1 MTSDVQGNRPLSEDE
16 LQELVA
22 SSDAGA
28 RNPVG
33 AVGLSLAVIAV
44 SWSVFQ
50 VILASPL
57 ANYLLPGAVNNNSR
71 LIHLAFA
78 LMLGFMAYPAMGRE
92 SRNLISFALGH
103 LGTVLGLGA
112 FTVAL
117 LVTLSPEISMNVAV
131 LIGALVALA
140 LVTPTFLNGSGIATG
155 VERIAGA
162 LGMFA
167 AMLVLFYSAFAI
179 LGQYLLGGWSGTL
192 QIVALLLGL
201 GMSAWFVLSY
211 VRQWDTPESDFVPLQ
226 DWALAGAG
234 VFVSIYGFLNY
245 QKIVDSGGLADD
257 IDKYYALAG
266 LLILFEAARR
276 ALGPAMAIIATIF
289 LAYVFFGSSDW
300 VPEVI
305 RWKGAS
311 LKKAM
316 SHMWITSEGVF
327 GIALGV
333 STKFVFLFV
342 LFGALLDKAG
352 AGNYF
357 IKMAFGALGH
367 LRGGPAKA
375 AVVGSAATGLIS
387 GSSIANVVT
396 TGTFTIPLMKR
407 VGFSSE
413 QAGSVEVASSV
424 NGQIMP
430 PVMGAAAFLMVEYV
444 GISYVEVI
452 THAFLPAAIS
462 YIALVYIVHLE
473 AVKRNMP
480 TLGNREVHMVRTILG
495 MASFFIVFAGL
506 CYGSQFPVNAA
517 YKWVPSIAGLLMF
530 GTVFAIYVALVALAA
545 GIDDLE
551 PDDPNAK
558 EVELPDISKIYK
570 AGLHY
575 LLPIIVLVYF
585 LMIEQKSPG
594 LSAFWAT
601 ALLFVIL
608 LTQKPIKAF
617 FRNQSNMMTTF
628 LEGCHDLWSGLI
640 DGSRN
645 MIGIALATAT
655 AGVIVGTVT
664 LTGVGQVMADL
675 VETMAYGLTYLSAV
689 VVHAISP
696 LTDLVGIT
704 SFQGTVAERAADMTG
719 TILVFVLLCVG
730 LLSLVLGMGLPTT
743 ANYIVVSSL
752 MAGVVVELGAQSG
765 LIVPL
770 IAVHLFVFYFGIMA
784 DVTPPVGLASFAA
797 AAVSGGDAIRTGF
810 VAFFYSLRTVAL
822 PFVFIFN
829 TDLLLIDV
837 TWTQG
842 ILVAISATIA
852 ILVFTAGT
860 MGYFVT
866 RSRLYESFLLVFVAF
881 ALFRPDFFMNRIMPP
896 HTEVAPTELVQ
907 ALGAAEAGQQLRLTI
922 EGPDFDT
929 GEIASTTLVVEVLEG
944 LDGAAMAEKAG
955 LILLPEADQMNLDAP
970 GFGTPTEQD
979 LGSFDFYGDSPVF
992 VKEIL
997 APADQMPK
1005 ELVFIPAL
1013 LLLSLIAL
1021 MQRGR
1026 ARREGVPA

>member
-1 MTSDVQGNRPLSEDE
+1 MTSDVQGNRPLTEEE
-16 LQELVA
+16 LQDLVA

-33 AVGLSLAVIAV
+33 SVGLFLAIVAVI
-44 SWSVFQ
+44 WSVFQ
-50 VILASPL
+50 VVLASPVSNL
-57 ANYLLPGAVNNNSR
+57 LLPGSVVNNSR
-71 LIHLAFA
+71 QIHLAFA
-78 LMLGFMAYPAMGRE
+78 IFLAFAAYPALK
-92 SRNLISFALGH
+92 SSPRNYI
-103 LGTVLGLGA
+103 
-112 FTVAL
+112 
-117 LVTLSPEISMNVAV
+117 PI
-131 LIGALVALA
+131 
-140 LVTPTFLNGSGIATG
+140 
-155 VERIAGA
+155 
-162 LGMFA
+162 
-167 AMLVLFYSAFAI
+167 
-179 LGQYLLGGWSGTL
+179 
-192 QIVALLLGL
+192 
-201 GMSAWFVLSY
+201 
-211 VRQWDTPESDFVPLQ
+211 Q
-226 DWALAGAG
+226 DWIMSIVGAAIAL
-234 VFVSIYGFLNY
+234 YGYIFY
-245 QKIVDSGGLADD
+245 QKIVNSGGLADD
-257 IDKYYALAG
+257 TDKWVALIG
-266 LLILFEAARR
+266 LLLLFEAARR
-276 ALGPAMAIIATIF
+276 ALGPAMAIIACVF

-480 TLGNREVHMVRTILG
+480 TLGNRVVSMGRTIGG
-495 MASFFIVFAGL
+495 MAAFFVGFAAL
-506 CYGSQFPVNAA
+506 CYGIQYPIKAITAAIPGASGLVLSLSVVAA
-517 YKWVPSIAGLLMF
+517 YLGLLW
-530 GTVFAIYVALVALAA
+530 LAA
-545 GIDDLE
+545 GTDDLV
-551 PDDPNAK
+551 PDDPNAA
-558 EVELPDISKIYK
+558 EVELPVVGEIYK

-608 LTQKPIKAF
+608 LTQKPLKAL
-617 FRNQSNMMTTF
+617 FRGQSTLAHSF
-628 LEGCHDLWSGLI
+628 LDGVHDLWNGLI
-640 DGSRN
+640 DGARN

-664 LTGVGQVMADL
+664 LTGVGQVMSEL
-675 VETMAYGLTYLSAV
+675 VELMSGGNL
-689 VVHAISP
+689 
-696 LTDLVGIT
+696 
-704 SFQGTVAERAADMTG
+704 
-719 TILVFVLLCVG
+719 ILMLIMVG

-765 LIVPL
+765 LVVPL

-837 TWTQG
+837 TWVQG

-852 ILVFTAGT
+852 ILAFTAGT
-860 MGYFVT
+860 MNYFLT
-866 RSRLYESFLLVFVAF
+866 RNRIYESVLLVLVAF
-881 ALFRPDFFMNRIMPP
+881 ALFRPDFFMNRLMPP
-896 HTEVAPTELVQ
+896 FASTDPAALVETVATAPAGSELRITV
-907 ALGAAEAGQQLRLTI
+907 

-929 GEIASTTLVVEVLEG
+929 GEQKTTTLILPVADGGDGQAQVDAFG
-944 LDGAAMAEKAG
+944 LM
-955 LILLPEADQMNLDAP
+955 LLPEDGVVKLDEP
-970 GFGTPTEQD
+970 MFGTPAQSGMD
-979 LGSFDFYGDSPVF
+979 SFDFYGDEPVRLLS
-992 VKEIL
+992 VQ
-997 APADQMPK
+997 APANQLPK
-1005 ELVFIPAL
+1005 ELIFIPAL
-1013 LLLSLIAL
+1013 LLLAMIAFL
-1021 MQRGR
+1021 QR
-1026 ARREGVPA
+1026 ARASKEGVPA

>member
-1 MTSDVQGNRPLSEDE
+1 MATDQDQRQGLSEEE
-16 LQELVA
+16 LQELVSA
-22 SSDAGA
+22 SDAGA

-33 AVGLSLAVIAV
+33 AVGTFLAIVAIV
-44 SWSVFQ
+44 WSVFQ

-57 ANYLLPGAVNNNSR
+57 SNQLLPGSVVNNSR
-71 LIHLAFA
+71 QIHLAFA
-78 LMLGFMAYPAMGRE
+78 IFLAFMAYPALKSSPRNYIPIQDWVMG
-92 SRNLISFALGH
+92 L
-103 LGTVLGLGA
+103 LGA
-112 FTVAL
+112 FIAL
-117 LVTLSPEISMNVAV
+117 Y
-131 LIGALVALA
+131 GY
-140 LVTPTFLNGSGIATG
+140 F
-155 VERIAGA
+155 
-162 LGMFA
+162 
-167 AMLVLFYSAFAI
+167 FY
-179 LGQYLLGGWSGTL
+179 
-192 QIVALLLGL
+192 
-201 GMSAWFVLSY
+201 
-211 VRQWDTPESDFVPLQ
+211 D
-226 DWALAGAG
+226 
-234 VFVSIYGFLNY
+234 
-245 QKIVDSGGLADD
+245 KIVNSGGLADD
-257 IDKYYALAG
+257 MDKWFALAG
-266 LLILFEAARR
+266 LILLFEGARR
-276 ALGPAMAIIATIF
+276 ALGPAMAIIAVIF
-289 LAYVFFGSSDW
+289 LLYVFYGSSNV
-300 VPEVI
+300 VPDVI
-305 RWKGAS
+305 RWGGAS

-367 LRGGPAKA
+367 LKGGPAKA

-407 VGFSSE
+407 VGFTSE
-413 QAGSVEVASSV
+413 KAGAVEVASSV

-452 THAFLPAAIS
+452 THAFLPATIS

-473 AVKRNMP
+473 AVKNNMP
-480 TLGNREVHMVRTILG
+480 TLGDRVVSMGRTIGG
-495 MASFFIVFAGL
+495 MAAFFVGFALL
-506 CYGSQFPVNAA
+506 CYGVQYPVRAITSA
-517 YKWVPSIAGLLMF
+517 LPSSGLILSAL
-530 GTVFAIYVALVALAA
+530 VFLVYVALLWVASSVP
-545 GIDDLE
+545 DLE
-551 PDDPNAK
+551 ADDPNAK
-558 EVELPDISKIYK
+558 EVELPVVGEIYK
-570 AGLHY
+570 AGLY
-575 LLPIIVLVYF
+575 FLLPIIVLVYF

-601 ALLFVIL
+601 ILLFVIL
-608 LTQKPIKAF
+608 LTQRPLKAIFRGESELVERIKD
-617 FRNQSNMMTTF
+617 
-628 LEGCHDLWSGLI
+628 GIVDLMQGLI
-640 DGSRN
+640 DGARN
-645 MIGIALATAT
+645 MIGIGLATAT

-675 VETMAYGLTYLSAV
+675 VEFLSGGN
-689 VVHAISP
+689 
-696 LTDLVGIT
+696 L
-704 SFQGTVAERAADMTG
+704 
-719 TILVFVLLCVG
+719 ILMLIMVG

-837 TWTQG
+837 GWAQG
-842 ILVAISATIA
+842 ILVFVTASIA

-866 RSRLYESFLLVFVAF
+866 RSRIYESIALIFIAF
-881 ALFRPDFFMNRIMPP
+881 MLFRPDFFMDRFQPP
-896 HTEVAPTELVQ
+896 YADVAPA
-907 ALGAAEAGQQLRLTI
+907 ALAQTVEEAAPGSEIRVVVN
-922 EGPDFDT
+922 GPDFDT
-929 GEIASTTLVVEVLEG
+929 SELRDTTIVLSIGDEDPATRLDTMGLALFEEG
-944 LDGAAMAEKAG
+944 DAITLDEPMFGS
-955 LILLPEADQMNLDAP
+955 PHADALADY
-970 GFGTPTEQD
+970 
-979 LGSFDFYGDSPVF
+979 DFYGDEF
-992 VKEIL
+992 VTIKEVL
-997 APADQMPK
+997 APQTQMPK

-1013 LLLSLIAL
+1013 ILLAGVFML
-1021 MQRGR
+1021 QRGR
-1026 ARREGVPA
+1026 APARVEEEGEPA

>member
-1 MTSDVQGNRPLSEDE
+1 MSDNGSENRPLSEEE
-16 LQELVA
+16 LQELVS

-28 RNPVG
+28 RSPAG
-33 AVGLSLAVIAV
+33 AVGTLLAVVAIIWA
-44 SWSVFQ
+44 VFQ

-57 ANYLLPGAVNNNSR
+57 APYILPGDLINNSR
-71 LIHLAFA
+71 QIHLGFAIFLAF
-78 LMLGFMAYPAMGRE
+78 LAYPALK
-92 SRNLISFALGH
+92 SSPRNYI
-103 LGTVLGLGA
+103 
-112 FTVAL
+112 
-117 LVTLSPEISMNVAV
+117 PI
-131 LIGALVALA
+131 
-140 LVTPTFLNGSGIATG
+140 
-155 VERIAGA
+155 
-162 LGMFA
+162 
-167 AMLVLFYSAFAI
+167 
-179 LGQYLLGGWSGTL
+179 
-192 QIVALLLGL
+192 
-201 GMSAWFVLSY
+201 
-211 VRQWDTPESDFVPLQ
+211 Q
-226 DWALAGAG
+226 DWIMGLAGTFIAL
-234 VFVSIYGFLNY
+234 YGYFFY
-245 QKIVDSGGLADD
+245 DKIVKSGGLADD
-257 IDKYYALAG
+257 MDKWFALVG
-266 LLILFEAARR
+266 LILLFEAARR

-289 LAYVFFGSSDW
+289 MMYVFFGSSEI
-300 VPEVI
+300 VPDVI

-367 LRGGPAKA
+367 LKGGPAKA

-413 QAGSVEVASSV
+413 KAGAVEVASSV

-452 THAFLPAAIS
+452 THAFLPATIS

-473 AVKRNMP
+473 AVKNNMP
-480 TLGNREVHMVRTILG
+480 TLGNRVVSMGKTIGG
-495 MASFFIVFAGL
+495 MAGFFVGFAAL
-506 CYGSQFPVNAA
+506 CYGVQYPVGWVVAMMPENAA
-517 YKWVPSIAGLLMF
+517 WALAIL
-530 GTVFAIYVALVALAA
+530 VFAAYMALLWVASTV
-545 GIDDLE
+545 DDLE
-551 PDDPNAK
+551 ADDPNAK
-558 EVELPDISKIYK
+558 EVELPVIAEIYK
-570 AGLHY
+570 AGLY
-575 LLPIIVLVYF
+575 YILPIIVLVYF

-601 ALLFVIL
+601 MLLFVIL
-608 LTQKPIKAF
+608 LTQRPLKAM
-617 FRNQSNMMTTF
+617 FRAQS
-628 LEGCHDLWSGLI
+628 DLVEHAKSGLADLVQGLI

-645 MIGIALATAT
+645 MIGIGLATAT

-675 VETMAYGLTYLSAV
+675 VEFLSGGNLIAM
-689 VVHAISP
+689 
-696 LTDLVGIT
+696 LV
-704 SFQGTVAERAADMTG
+704 
-719 TILVFVLLCVG
+719 LVG
-730 LLSLVLGMGLPTT
+730 LLSLILGMGLPTT

-752 MAGVVVELGAQSG
+752 MAGVVVELGAQNG

-810 VAFFYSLRTVAL
+810 IAFFYSLRTVAL

-837 TWTQG
+837 TWMQG
-842 ILVAISATIA
+842 ILVFVTASIA

-860 MGYFVT
+860 MGWFLT
-866 RSRLYESFLLVFVAF
+866 KSRIYESIGLLLVAF
-881 ALFRPDFFMNRIMPP
+881 LLFRPDFFMDRLQPP
-896 HTEVAPTELVQ
+896 FEMVEPAAFEQ
-907 ALGAAEAGQQLRLTI
+907 ALGNAQSGDSIRLI
-922 EGPDFDT
+922 VSGPDFDS
-929 GEIASTTLVVEVLEG
+929 GEVKEVTLVLPVSG
-944 LDGAAMAEKAG
+944 DADGAARMQEAG
-955 LILLPEADQMNLDAP
+955 LALMMDEGAAVMEEPM
-970 GFGTPTEQD
+970 FGTIFADNLST
-979 LGSFDFYGDSPVF
+979 FDFYGDSPVAL
-992 VKEIL
+992 VQVQ
-997 APADQMPK
+997 APAIQMAK

-1013 LLLSLIAL
+1013 LLLALIAML
-1021 MQRGR
+1021 QKGR
-1026 ARREGVPA
+1026 VNKKGEAA

>member
-1 MTSDVQGNRPLSEDE
+1 MSSDTQGNRPLSEEE

-28 RNPVG
+28 RDPAGN
-33 AVGLSLAVIAV
+33 VGLFLAIVAV
-44 SWSVFQ
+44 LWSVFQ
-50 VILASPL
+50 VVLASPL
-57 ANYLLPGAVNNNSR
+57 SNYLLPGSVVNNSR
-71 LIHLAFA
+71 QIHLAFA
-78 LMLGFMAYPAMGRE
+78 MFLAFSAYPALKSSPRNYIPIQDWIMG
-92 SRNLISFALGH
+92 I
-103 LGTVLGLGA
+103 VGA
-112 FTVAL
+112 F
-117 LVTLSPEISMNVAV
+117 
-131 LIGALVALA
+131 LA
-140 LVTPTFLNGSGIATG
+140 L
-155 VERIAGA
+155 
-162 LGMFA
+162 
-167 AMLVLFYSAFAI
+167 
-179 LGQYLLGGWSGTL
+179 
-192 QIVALLLGL
+192 
-201 GMSAWFVLSY
+201 
-211 VRQWDTPESDFVPLQ
+211 
-226 DWALAGAG
+226 
-234 VFVSIYGFLNY
+234 YGYFFY
-245 QKIVDSGGLADD
+245 QKIVDAGGLADD
-257 IDKYYALAG
+257 TDKWFALVG
-266 LLILFEAARR
+266 LLLLFEAARR

-289 LAYVFFGSSDW
+289 LAYVFFGSSEW

-311 LKKAM
+311 LQKAM

-480 TLGNREVHMVRTILG
+480 TLGDRVVSMGRTIGG
-495 MASFFIVFAGL
+495 MALFFVGFAGL
-506 CYGSQFPVNAA
+506 CYGIQYPI
-517 YKWVPSIAGLLMF
+517 K
-530 GTVFAIYVALVALAA
+530 AIVALMPDASGLVLSALIVLAYLILLWLA
-545 GIDDLE
+545 SGVEDLV

-558 EVELPDISKIYK
+558 EVELPVIAEIYK

-601 ALLFVIL
+601 SLLFVIL
-608 LTQKPIKAF
+608 LTQKPLKSIFRGESDTANAFKA
-617 FRNQSNMMTTF
+617 
-628 LEGCHDLWSGLI
+628 GVVDLWNGLI
-640 DGSRN
+640 DGARN

-675 VETMAYGLTYLSAV
+675 VEFLSGGNLIAML
-689 VVHAISP
+689 A
-696 LTDLVGIT
+696 L
-704 SFQGTVAERAADMTG
+704 
-719 TILVFVLLCVG
+719 VG
-730 LLSLVLGMGLPTT
+730 LLSLILGMGLPTT

-752 MAGVVVELGAQSG
+752 MAGVVVELGAQDG

-797 AAVSGGDAIRTGF
+797 AAVSGGDAIKTGF
-810 VAFFYSLRTVAL
+810 TAFFYSLRTVAL

-837 TWTQG
+837 GWVQG
-842 ILVAISATIA
+842 ILVAVSATIA
-852 ILVFTAGT
+852 ILIFTAGT
-860 MGYFVT
+860 MGWFLT
-866 RSRLYESFLLVFVAF
+866 KNRIYESVALILIAF
-881 ALFRPDFFMNRIMPP
+881 ALFRPDFFMNRIAPP
-896 HTEVAPTELVQ
+896 FAQIEPAQLTQAVGEAAPGSTMRIEVA
-907 ALGAAEAGQQLRLTI
+907 
-922 EGPDFDT
+922 GPDFDT
-929 GEIASTTLVVEVLEG
+929 GNMTETTVVLDIPEGADGTARIDALGLMTLEEDGLVK
-944 LDGAAMAEKAG
+944 LDEPM
-955 LILLPEADQMNLDAP
+955 
-970 GFGTPTEQD
+970 FGTPVADELD
-979 LGSFDFYGDSPVF
+979 MFDYYADDAVRITS
-992 VKEIL
+992 IQ
-997 APADQMPK
+997 APQSQPAK
-1005 ELVFIPAL
+1005 ELIFIPAL
-1013 LLLSLIAL
+1013 ILLGLVAFL
-1021 MQRGR
+1021 QRGR
-1026 ARREGVPA
+1026 AAKQGEPA

>member
-1 MTSDVQGNRPLSEDE
+1 MADNSSENRALSEEE
-16 LQELVA
+16 LQDLVA

-28 RNPVG
+28 RNPAGGVG
-33 AVGLSLAVIAV
+33 TLLAVVAV
-44 SWSVFQ
+44 VWSLFQ
-50 VILASPL
+50 VLLASPL
-57 ANYLLPGAVNNNSR
+57 ANYILPGDIINNSR
-71 LIHLAFA
+71 QVHLAFA
-78 LMLGFMAYPAMGRE
+78 IFLAFMAYPAMKSSPRHY
-92 SRNLISFALGH
+92 IPIQDWF
-103 LGTVLGLGA
+103 LGL
-112 FTVAL
+112 F
-117 LVTLSPEISMNVAV
+117 
-131 LIGALVALA
+131 
-140 LVTPTFLNGSGIATG
+140 
-155 VERIAGA
+155 
-162 LGMFA
+162 
-167 AMLVLFYSAFAI
+167 
-179 LGQYLLGGWSGTL
+179 
-192 QIVALLLGL
+192 
-201 GMSAWFVLSY
+201 
-211 VRQWDTPESDFVPLQ
+211 
-226 DWALAGAG
+226 G
-234 VFVSIYGFLNY
+234 VFTALYGYIFY
-245 QKIVDSGGLADD
+245 QKIVDAGGLADD
-257 IDKYYALAG
+257 LDKWFALAG
-266 LLILFEAARR
+266 LLILFEGARR
-276 ALGPAMAIIATIF
+276 ALGPAMAIIATVF
-289 LAYVFFGSSDW
+289 LAYVFFGSSEW
-300 VPEVI
+300 VPDVI

-367 LRGGPAKA
+367 LKGGPAKA

-413 QAGSVEVASSV
+413 KAGAVEVASSV

-452 THAFLPAAIS
+452 THAFLPATIS

-473 AVKRNMP
+473 AVKNNMP
-480 TLGNREVHMVRTILG
+480 TLGNRVVSMGKTIGG
-495 MASFFIVFAGL
+495 MAAFFVGFAAL
-506 CYGSQFPVNAA
+506 CYGVQYPVGWIVAA
-517 YKWVPSIAGLLMF
+517 VPGASALVMSLVI
-530 GTVFAIYVALVALAA
+530 FAAYVALLWMAA
-545 GIDDLE
+545 SVPDLE
-551 PDDPNAK
+551 PDDPNAA
-558 EVELPDISKIYK
+558 EVELPVVGEIYK
-570 AGLHY
+570 SGLYY

-601 ALLFVIL
+601 MLLFVIL
-608 LTQKPIKAF
+608 LTQRPLKAI
-617 FRNQSNMMTTF
+617 FRGESDMANAITQ
-628 LEGCHDLWSGLI
+628 GVADLIQGLI
-640 DGSRN
+640 DGARN
-645 MIGIALATAT
+645 MIGIGLATAT

-675 VETMAYGLTYLSAV
+675 VEFLSGGNL
-689 VVHAISP
+689 I
-696 LTDLVGIT
+696 LMLV
-704 SFQGTVAERAADMTG
+704 M
-719 TILVFVLLCVG
+719 VG

-797 AAVSGGDAIRTGF
+797 AAVSGGDAIKTGF

-837 TWTQG
+837 TWLQG
-842 ILVAISATIA
+842 IVVFITASIA
-852 ILVFTAGT
+852 ILAFTAGT
-860 MGYFVT
+860 MGWFLT
-866 RSRLYESFLLVFVAF
+866 KSRIYESIGLILVAF
-881 ALFRPDFFMNRIMPP
+881 VLFRPDFVMDRIQPP
-896 HTEVAPTELVQ
+896 FQQVEPTAFVQ
-907 ALGAAEAGQQLRLTI
+907 ALGDATEGDEMRLVVS
-922 EGPDFDT
+922 GPDFDT
-929 GEIASTTLVVEVLEG
+929 GDIKQTTLVLPISAGSGDERLAASGLLLLEE
-944 LDGAAMAEKAG
+944 DGIVKMDEPSFG
-955 LILLPEADQMNLDAP
+955 SP
-970 GFGTPTEQD
+970 FGTS
-979 LGSFDFYGDSPVF
+979 LGSFDFYADEPVQIAS
-992 VKEIL
+992 VN
-997 APADQMPK
+997 APAKQMAQ

-1013 LLLSLIAL
+1013 LFLGLIAFL
-1021 MQRGR
+1021 QR
-1026 ARREGVPA
+1026 ARMSRKGEPA

>member
-1 MTSDVQGNRPLSEDE
+1 MSDNGRALSEEE

-22 SSDAGA
+22 STDAGA
-28 RNPVG
+28 RNPAG
-33 AVGLSLAVIAV
+33 AVGIFLAATALIWSL
-44 SWSVFQ
+44 FQ
-50 VILASPL
+50 VLLASPL
-57 ANYLLPGAVNNNSR
+57 ANLLLPGDIINNSR
-71 LIHLAFA
+71 QIHLAFA
-78 LMLGFMAYPAMGRE
+78 IFLAFMAYPALKSSPRSHIPMQDWVFGI
-92 SRNLISFALGH
+92 LAAFIALYG
-103 LGTVLGLGA
+103 
-112 FTVAL
+112 F
-117 LVTLSPEISMNVAV
+117 
-131 LIGALVALA
+131 
-140 LVTPTFLNGSGIATG
+140 F
-155 VERIAGA
+155 
-162 LGMFA
+162 
-167 AMLVLFYSAFAI
+167 FYDK
-179 LGQYLLGGWSGTL
+179 
-192 QIVALLLGL
+192 IVA
-201 GMSAWFVLSY
+201 
-211 VRQWDTPESDFVPLQ
+211 
-226 DWALAGAG
+226 
-234 VFVSIYGFLNY
+234 
-245 QKIVDSGGLADD
+245 SGGLADD
-257 IDKYYALAG
+257 TDKWFALVG
-266 LLILFEAARR
+266 LILLFEAARR

-289 LAYVFFGSSDW
+289 LAYVFFGSSTW

-311 LKKAM
+311 LTKAM

-367 LRGGPAKA
+367 LKGGPAKA

-413 QAGSVEVASSV
+413 KAGSVEVASSV

-473 AVKRNMP
+473 AVKQNMP
-480 TLGNREVHMVRTILG
+480 TLGNKVTSVGKTVAG
-495 MASFFIVFAGL
+495 MAAFFVGFAAL
-506 CYGSQFPVNAA
+506 CYGIQYPIGWVTSLVPQGAGWVLAVCVFLA
-517 YKWVPSIAGLLMF
+517 YVGLLW
-530 GTVFAIYVALVALAA
+530 LAA
-545 GIDDLE
+545 QTDDLH
-551 PDDPNAK
+551 PDDPNA
-558 EVELPDISKIYK
+558 EVVELPEVSEIYK
-570 AGLHY
+570 TGLYY

-601 ALLFVIL
+601 ALMFVIL
-608 LTQKPIKAF
+608 LTQRPLKAI
-617 FRNQSNMMTTF
+617 FRGESDTANAF
-628 LEGCHDLWSGLI
+628 VAGVGDLGDGLI
-640 DGSRN
+640 SGARN
-645 MIGIALATAT
+645 MIGIGLATAT

-675 VETMAYGLTYLSAV
+675 VEFLSGGNL
-689 VVHAISP
+689 IMM
-696 LTDLVGIT
+696 LV
-704 SFQGTVAERAADMTG
+704 M
-719 TILVFVLLCVG
+719 VG

-810 VAFFYSLRTVAL
+810 IAFFYSLRTIAL
-822 PFVFIFN
+822 PFFFIFN

-837 TWTQG
+837 TWFEG
-842 ILVAISATIA
+842 ITVAIVATIA
-852 ILVFTAGT
+852 ILIFTAGT
-860 MGYFVT
+860 MGWFVT
-866 RSRLYESFLLVFVAF
+866 RSRIWESVALVLIAF
-881 ALFRPDFFMNRIMPP
+881 ALFRPGFFMDHIQPP
-896 HTEVAPTELVQ
+896 FEFIEPAALSQAIGDAQAGSELRMVVS
-907 ALGAAEAGQQLRLTI
+907 
-922 EGPDFDT
+922 GPDFDT
-929 GEIASTTLVVEVLEG
+929 GEVKETTLVLPVGEEDGGDARLQALG
-944 LDGAAMAEKAG
+944 LTLLDEDGLTK
-955 LILLPEADQMNLDAP
+955 LDEP
-970 GFGTPTEQD
+970 FPGTPYFETMS
-979 LGSFDFYGDSPVF
+979 GFDFYADDPVQITN
-992 VKEIL
+992 VKAE
-997 APADQMPK
+997 ADQMPK
-1005 ELVFIPAL
+1005 ELIFIPAL
-1013 LLLSLIAL
+1013 LLLGLIAFL
-1021 MQRGR
+1021 QKSR
-1026 ARREGVPA
+1026 AARTIGEEALA

>member
-1 MTSDVQGNRPLSEDE
+1 MTDNPQGSKALSEEE
-16 LQELVA
+16 LQDLVS

-33 AVGLSLAVIAV
+33 PVGTMLAIIAV
-44 SWSVFQ
+44 VWSLFQ
-50 VILASPL
+50 VLLASPI
-57 ANYLLPGAVNNNSR
+57 ANYVLPGDVINNSR
-71 LIHLAFA
+71 QIHLGFA
-78 LMLGFMAYPAMGRE
+78 IFLAFMAYPALKSSPRHYIPIQDWIMG
-92 SRNLISFALGH
+92 L
-103 LGTVLGLGA
+103 LGTVI
-112 FTVAL
+112 AL
-117 LVTLSPEISMNVAV
+117 
-131 LIGALVALA
+131 
-140 LVTPTFLNGSGIATG
+140 
-155 VERIAGA
+155 
-162 LGMFA
+162 
-167 AMLVLFYSAFAI
+167 
-179 LGQYLLGGWSGTL
+179 
-192 QIVALLLGL
+192 
-201 GMSAWFVLSY
+201 
-211 VRQWDTPESDFVPLQ
+211 
-226 DWALAGAG
+226 
-234 VFVSIYGFLNY
+234 YGYIFY
-245 QKIVDSGGLADD
+245 QKIVNNGGLADD
-257 IDKYYALAG
+257 FDKWVALVG
-266 LLILFEAARR
+266 LVLLFEGARR

-289 LAYVFFGSSDW
+289 LLYVFFGSSEW

-342 LFGALLDKAG
+342 LFGALLEKAG

-396 TGTFTIPLMKR
+396 TGTFTIPLMRR
-407 VGFSSE
+407 VGFSNE
-413 QAGSVEVASSV
+413 KAGAVEVASSV

-473 AVKRNMP
+473 AVKNNMP
-480 TLGNREVHMVRTILG
+480 TLGDRVVSMGKTIGG
-495 MASFFIVFAGL
+495 MAAFFVGFAAL
-506 CYGSQFPVNAA
+506 CYGVQYPVRWITSAL
-517 YKWVPSIAGLLMF
+517 PSSGLVLS
-530 GTVFAIYVALVALAA
+530 GLIVLTYILLLWLAA
-545 GIDDLE
+545 QGPDLE
-551 PDDPNAK
+551 PDDPNAE
-558 EVELPDISKIYK
+558 EVKLPVVAEIYK
-570 AGLHY
+570 SGLY
-575 LLPIIVLVYF
+575 FLLPIIVLVYF

-601 ALLFVIL
+601 LLLFVIL
-608 LTQKPIKAF
+608 LTQKPLKSI
-617 FRNQSNMMTTF
+617 FRGESEMAASFQSGV
-628 LEGCHDLWSGLI
+628 LDLWQGLQ
-640 DGSRN
+640 DGARN

-675 VETMAYGLTYLSAV
+675 VEFLSGGNLIMMLV
-689 VVHAISP
+689 M
-696 LTDLVGIT
+696 VGI
-704 SFQGTVAERAADMTG
+704 
-719 TILVFVLLCVG
+719 
-730 LLSLVLGMGLPTT
+730 LSLILGMGLPTT

-797 AAVSGGDAIRTGF
+797 AAVSGGDAIKTGF
-810 VAFFYSLRTVAL
+810 TAFFYSLRTVAL

-837 TWTQG
+837 GWTQG
-842 ILVAISATIA
+842 IIVAISATIA

-860 MGYFVT
+860 MGYFLT
-866 RSRLYESFLLVFVAF
+866 RNRIYESLALILVAF
-881 ALFRPDFFMNRIMPP
+881 ALFRPDFFMDKLQPP
-896 HTEVAPTELVQ
+896 FSVIEPSKLEQ
-907 ALGAAEAGQQLRLTI
+907 ALETASPGDELRVI
-922 EGPDFDT
+922 VSGPDFDT
-929 GEIASTTLVVEVLEG
+929 GEPKDTTLVLLVDGEGTGAERLDSFGLLLLEE
-944 LDGAAMAEKAG
+944 DGVVKMDEPAFG
-955 LILLPEADQMNLDAP
+955 SPFADTLQNY
-970 GFGTPTEQD
+970 
-979 LGSFDFYGDSPVF
+979 DFYADTPVTMSS
-992 VKEIL
+992 VQAPSDQLPKEII
-997 APADQMPK
+997 
-1005 ELVFIPAL
+1005 FIPAL
-1013 LLLSLIAL
+1013 ALLGLIVL
-1021 MQRGR
+1021 LQRGR
-1026 ARREGVPA
+1026 ASKEGVPA

>member
-1 MTSDVQGNRPLSEDE
+1 MSQREEARGPLTEEE
-16 LQELVA
+16 LQDLVA

-28 RNPVG
+28 RNPGG
-33 AVGLSLAVIAV
+33 AVALLIAAVAL

-50 VILASPL
+50 VLLASPL
-57 ANYLLPGAVNNNSR
+57 ANYVLPGDIINNSR
-71 LIHLAFA
+71 QIHLAFA
-78 LMLGFMAYPAMGRE
+78 IFLAFLAYPAFRSSPRRYVPIHDWIMA
-92 SRNLISFALGH
+92 S
-103 LGTVLGLGA
+103 VGA
-112 FTVAL
+112 FTAL
-117 LVTLSPEISMNVAV
+117 Y
-131 LIGALVALA
+131 GY
-140 LVTPTFLNGSGIATG
+140 F
-155 VERIAGA
+155 
-162 LGMFA
+162 
-167 AMLVLFYSAFAI
+167 FYEKVV
-179 LGQYLLGGWSGTL
+179 Q
-192 QIVALLLGL
+192 
-201 GMSAWFVLSY
+201 
-211 VRQWDTPESDFVPLQ
+211 
-226 DWALAGAG
+226 
-234 VFVSIYGFLNY
+234 
-245 QKIVDSGGLADD
+245 SGGLADD
-257 IDKYYALAG
+257 TDKWFALVG
-266 LLILFEAARR
+266 LLLLFEGARR

-289 LAYVFFGSSDW
+289 LAYVFFGASAW

-311 LKKAM
+311 LQKAM

-342 LFGALLDKAG
+342 LFGALLEKAG

-407 VGFSSE
+407 VGFTSE
-413 QAGSVEVASSV
+413 KAGAVEVASSV

-473 AVKRNMP
+473 AVKQNMP
-480 TLGNREVHMVRTILG
+480 TLGDRVVSLGRTIGG
-495 MASFFIVFAGL
+495 MAAFFAGFAAL
-506 CYGSQFPVNAA
+506 CYGVQFPVR
-517 YKWVPSIAGLLMF
+517 WI
-530 GTVFAIYVALVALAA
+530 TALVPEGAGWVLSALLFLAYLALLWLAA
-545 GIDDLE
+545 QSPDLE
-551 PDDPNAK
+551 PDDPNS
-558 EVELPDISKIYK
+558 EDVRLPVVGEIYK
-570 AGLHY
+570 SGLYY
-575 LLPIIVLVYF
+575 LLPIVVLVYF

-601 ALLFVIL
+601 MLLFVIL
-608 LTQKPIKAF
+608 LTQRPLKAV
-617 FRNQSNMMTTF
+617 FRGES
-628 LEGCHDLWSGLI
+628 DLADRLKWGVLDLLQGLI
-640 DGSRN
+640 DGARN
-645 MIGIALATAT
+645 MIGIGLATAT

-664 LTGVGQVMADL
+664 LTGVGQVMSEL
-675 VETMAYGLTYLSAV
+675 VEFLSGGN
-689 VVHAISP
+689 
-696 LTDLVGIT
+696 LVLMLVM
-704 SFQGTVAERAADMTG
+704 VA
-719 TILVFVLLCVG
+719 

-810 VAFFYSLRTVAL
+810 TAFFYSLRTVAL
-822 PFVFIFN
+822 PFFFIFN

-837 TWTQG
+837 TLVQG
-842 ILVAISATIA
+842 IVTAIVATVA

-860 MGYFVT
+860 MGWFLT
-866 RSRLYESFLLVFVAF
+866 KNRIHESVALILIAF
-881 ALFRPDFFMNRIMPP
+881 ALFRPDFFMDRIQPP
-896 HTEVAPTELVQ
+896 FRMLDPANLAQ
-907 ALGAAEAGQQLRLTI
+907 ALEEADPGEELRI
-922 EGPDFDT
+922 VVSGPDFDT
-929 GEIASTTLVVEVLEG
+929 GEITETTLV
-944 LDGAAMAEKAG
+944 
-955 LILLPEADQMNLDAP
+955 LPVARDAP
-970 GFGTPTEQD
+970 GEDLLAEAGLALVPLEDGRVSFEEPMFGTPYAQTFLD
-979 LGSFDFYGDSPVF
+979 FDFYADRPMTIDS
-992 VKEIL
+992 VK

-1005 ELVFIPAL
+1005 ELMFIPAL
-1013 LLLSLIAL
+1013 VLLAFLAL
-1021 MQRGR
+1021 LQR
-1026 ARREGVPA
+1026 ARMTRQEVPA

>member
-1 MTSDVQGNRPLSEDE
+1 MTSEIQGNRPLSEEE
-16 LQELVA
+16 LQDLVA

-28 RNPVG
+28 RDPAG
-33 AVGLSLAVIAV
+33 SIGLFLAIVAVI
-44 SWSVFQ
+44 WSVFQ
-50 VILASPL
+50 LILASPMS
-57 ANYLLPGAVNNNSR
+57 NMILPGSIVNNSR
-71 LIHLAFA
+71 QVHLAFA
-78 LMLGFMAYPAMGRE
+78 LFLAFAAYPALKSSPRDRIPAQDWVM
-92 SRNLISFALGH
+92 A
-103 LGTVLGLGA
+103 VLGA
-112 FTVAL
+112 
-117 LVTLSPEISMNVAV
+117 
-131 LIGALVALA
+131 
-140 LVTPTFLNGSGIATG
+140 GIALYG
-155 VERIAGA
+155 YI
-162 LGMFA
+162 FYDK
-167 AMLVLFYSAFAI
+167 LV
-179 LGQYLLGGWSGTL
+179 
-192 QIVALLLGL
+192 
-201 GMSAWFVLSY
+201 
-211 VRQWDTPESDFVPLQ
+211 
-226 DWALAGAG
+226 
-234 VFVSIYGFLNY
+234 N
-245 QKIVDSGGLADD
+245 SGGLADD
-257 IDKYYALAG
+257 TDKWVALVG
-266 LLILFEAARR
+266 LILLFEAARR

-289 LAYVFFGSSDW
+289 LAYVFWGASEW

-407 VGFSSE
+407 VGFTSE

-462 YIALVYIVHLE
+462 YIALIYIVHLE

-480 TLGNREVHMVRTILG
+480 TLGDREVHLIRTVAG
-495 MASFFIVFAGL
+495 MLSFFVIFAGL
-506 CYGSQFPVNAA
+506 CYATQFPAQA
-517 YKWVPSIAGLLMF
+517 IAEWAPSSAGLIMGLIV
-530 GTVFAIYVALVALAA
+530 TAIYIVLVWFAA
-545 GIDDLE
+545 QVPDLE
-551 PDDPNAK
+551 PDDPNA
-558 EVELPDISKIYK
+558 EVVELPDIAQIYK

-575 LLPIIVLVYF
+575 LLPIVVLVYF

-608 LTQKPIKAF
+608 LTQKPLKSL
-617 FRNQSNMMTTF
+617 FRGESEMATSFMS
-628 LEGCHDLWSGLI
+628 GVADLWQGLI
-640 DGSRN
+640 DGARN
-645 MIGIALATAT
+645 MIGIALATGT

-675 VETMAYGLTYLSAV
+675 VEFLSGGN
-689 VVHAISP
+689 
-696 LTDLVGIT
+696 LVL
-704 SFQGTVAERAADMTG
+704 M
-719 TILVFVLLCVG
+719 LVMVG

-752 MAGVVVELGAQSG
+752 MAGVVVQLGAQSG

-797 AAVSGGDAIRTGF
+797 AAVSGGDAIKTGF
-810 VAFFYSLRTVAL
+810 TAFFYSLRTVAL

-829 TDLLLIDV
+829 TDMLLIDV
-837 TWTQG
+837 GWVGG

-852 ILVFTAGT
+852 VLVFTAGT
-860 MGYFVT
+860 MGFFLT
-866 RSRLYESFLLVFVAF
+866 RSRIYESVALILVAF
-881 ALFRPDFFMNRIMPP
+881 VLFRPDYVMNRIAPP
-896 HTEVAPTELVQ
+896 FELFEPARLEQAVGDAAPGDV
-907 ALGAAEAGQQLRLTI
+907 LRVI
-922 EGPDFDT
+922 VSGPDFDS
-929 GEIASTTLVVEVLEG
+929 GEMKDLSLELTVG
-944 LDGAAMAEKAG
+944 DEADGAARVEAMGFLPFEEDG
-955 LILLPEADQMNLDAP
+955 LIKLEEPL
-970 GFGTPTEQD
+970 FGTPIAESMQD
-979 LGSFDFYGDSPVF
+979 FDFYGDEAVRVVT
-992 VKEIL
+992 VK
-997 APADQMPK
+997 APANQPPK

-1013 LLLSLIAL
+1013 LLLGLVAFL
-1021 MQRGR
+1021 QRGR
-1026 ARREGVPA
+1026 AARQGVPA

>member
-1 MTSDVQGNRPLSEDE
+1 MTSDAQGNRPLSEEE

-33 AVGLSLAVIAV
+33 SVGLFLAIVAVI
-44 SWSVFQ
+44 WSVFQ
-50 VILASPL
+50 VILASPV
-57 ANYLLPGAVNNNSR
+57 ANLLLPGSVVNNSR
-71 LIHLAFA
+71 QIHLAFA
-78 LMLGFMAYPAMGRE
+78 IFLAYAAYPALK
-92 SRNLISFALGH
+92 SSPRNYIPF
-103 LGTVLGLGA
+103 
-112 FTVAL
+112 
-117 LVTLSPEISMNVAV
+117 
-131 LIGALVALA
+131 
-140 LVTPTFLNGSGIATG
+140 
-155 VERIAGA
+155 
-162 LGMFA
+162 
-167 AMLVLFYSAFAI
+167 
-179 LGQYLLGGWSGTL
+179 
-192 QIVALLLGL
+192 
-201 GMSAWFVLSY
+201 
-211 VRQWDTPESDFVPLQ
+211 Q
-226 DWALAGAG
+226 DWIFALAGTA
-234 VFVSIYGFLNY
+234 IAMYGYIFY

-257 IDKYYALAG
+257 MDKWFALAG
-266 LLILFEAARR
+266 LILLFEAARR

-407 VGFSSE
+407 VGFTSE

-480 TLGNREVHMVRTILG
+480 TLGNRVVSMGRTIGG
-495 MASFFIVFAGL
+495 MALFFAGFAAL
-506 CYGSQFPVNAA
+506 CYGVQYPVKWIVSAIPGASGLTLSALVVAA
-517 YKWVPSIAGLLMF
+517 YIALLW
-530 GTVFAIYVALVALAA
+530 LAS
-545 GIDDLE
+545 GVDDLV
-551 PDDPNAK
+551 PDDPNAQ
-558 EVELPDISKIYK
+558 EVELPVVAEIYK

-608 LTQKPIKAF
+608 LTQKPLKAI
-617 FRNQSNMMTTF
+617 FRGQSNMANAF
-628 LEGCHDLWSGLI
+628 VEGVHDLWNGLI
-640 DGSRN
+640 DGARN

-675 VETMAYGLTYLSAV
+675 VEFVSGGNLILM
-689 VVHAISP
+689 
-696 LTDLVGIT
+696 LV
-704 SFQGTVAERAADMTG
+704 M
-719 TILVFVLLCVG
+719 VG

-810 VAFFYSLRTVAL
+810 TAFFYSLRTVAL

-837 TWTQG
+837 NWMQG

-860 MGYFVT
+860 MGYFV
-866 RSRLYESFLLVFVAF
+866 SRNRIYESILLIFAAF
-881 ALFRPDFFMNRIMPP
+881 ALFRPDFFMDRVMPP
-896 HTEVAPTELVQ
+896 YAQVPPAQLAQ
-907 ALGAAEAGQQLRLTI
+907 ALSDAEPGAELRITV

-929 GEIASTTLVVEVLEG
+929 SEIKSTTMIMTADGSDGQAAVDAYGLLLLEEDSVVKVEEP
-944 LDGAAMAEKAG
+944 M
-955 LILLPEADQMNLDAP
+955 
-970 GFGTPTEQD
+970 FGTPAAPNLE
-979 LGSFDFYGDSPVF
+979 SFDFYADEPVQI
-992 VKEIL
+992 VAIQ
-997 APADQMPK
+997 APASQLPK
-1005 ELVFIPAL
+1005 ELMFLPAL
-1013 LLLSLIAL
+1013 LLVALVAL

-1026 ARREGVPA
+1026 AREEEGVTA

>member
-1 MTSDVQGNRPLSEDE
+1 MSSDTQSNRPLSEEE
-16 LQELVA
+16 LQDLVA
-22 SSDAGA
+22 SSDAGG

-33 AVGLSLAVIAV
+33 NVGIFLAIVAAV
-44 SWSVFQ
+44 WSIFQ
-50 VILASPL
+50 VTLASPL
-57 ANYLLPGAVNNNSR
+57 ANYVLPGSVVNNSR
-71 LIHLAFA
+71 QFHLAFA
-78 LMLGFMAYPAMGRE
+78 MFLAFAAYPALKSSPRDYIPVQDWIMG
-92 SRNLISFALGH
+92 
-103 LGTVLGLGA
+103 VLGA
-112 FTVAL
+112 FVAL
-117 LVTLSPEISMNVAV
+117 
-131 LIGALVALA
+131 
-140 LVTPTFLNGSGIATG
+140 
-155 VERIAGA
+155 
-162 LGMFA
+162 
-167 AMLVLFYSAFAI
+167 
-179 LGQYLLGGWSGTL
+179 
-192 QIVALLLGL
+192 
-201 GMSAWFVLSY
+201 
-211 VRQWDTPESDFVPLQ
+211 
-226 DWALAGAG
+226 
-234 VFVSIYGFLNY
+234 YGYFFY
-245 QKIVDSGGLADD
+245 QKIVDAGGLADD
-257 IDKYYALAG
+257 TDKWVALVG
-266 LLILFEAARR
+266 LLLLFEAARR

-289 LAYVFFGSSDW
+289 LAYVFFGSSEW

-480 TLGNREVHMVRTILG
+480 TLGDRDVHLARTIVG
-495 MASFFIVFAGL
+495 MLSFFLVFAGL
-506 CYGSQFPVNAA
+506 CYGSQFPVEAITA
-517 YKWVPSIAGLLMF
+517 WQPSMAGLIMSLI
-530 GTVFAIYVALVALAA
+530 VVAIYVVLLRMAA
-545 GIDDLE
+545 TVPDLE

-558 EVELPDISKIYK
+558 QVTLPVIAEIYK

-608 LTQKPIKAF
+608 LTQKPLKAM
-617 FRNQSNMMTTF
+617 FRGQSNLYNTF
-628 LEGCHDLWSGLI
+628 IEGVADLWQGLI
-640 DGSRN
+640 DGARN

-675 VETMAYGLTYLSAV
+675 VEFLSGGNL
-689 VVHAISP
+689 I
-696 LTDLVGIT
+696 LMLIMVGI
-704 SFQGTVAERAADMTG
+704 
-719 TILVFVLLCVG
+719 
-730 LLSLVLGMGLPTT
+730 LSLILGMGLPTT

-797 AAVSGGDAIRTGF
+797 AAVSGGDAIKTGF
-810 VAFFYSLRTVAL
+810 TAFFYSLRTVAL

-837 TWTQG
+837 TWVEG
-842 ILVAISATIA
+842 IIVAISATIA

-866 RSRLYESFLLVFVAF
+866 HSRIYESVALILVAF
-881 ALFRPDFFMNRIMPP
+881 ALFRPDYFMNRIAPP
-896 HTEVAPTELVQ
+896 FVSVEPAALEETVGNAAPGTEL
-907 ALGAAEAGQQLRLTI
+907 RLVVA
-922 EGPDFDT
+922 GPDFDT
-929 GEIASTTLVVEVLEG
+929 LEMVDTTVVVTVGEEDG
-944 LDGAAMAEKAG
+944 GAARVEAMG
-955 LILLPEADQMNLDAP
+955 LLPIAEDGLVKLDEP
-970 GFGTPTEQD
+970 LFGTPVADE
-979 LGSFDFYGDSPVF
+979 LGIFDYYGDDAVRITSVSLPTSQ
-992 VKEIL
+992 
-997 APADQMPK
+997 PPK
-1005 ELVFIPAL
+1005 QLVFIPAL
-1013 LLLSLIAL
+1013 LLLGLIAFL
-1021 MQRGR
+1021 QRGR
-1026 ARREGVPA
+1026 AARQEVLA

>member
-1 MTSDVQGNRPLSEDE
+1 MTSEIQGKRPLSEEE
-16 LQELVA
+16 LQDLVA

-28 RNPVG
+28 RDPAG
-33 AVGLSLAVIAV
+33 SIGLFLAIVAVI
-44 SWSVFQ
+44 WSVFQ
-50 VILASPL
+50 LILASPMS
-57 ANYLLPGAVNNNSR
+57 NMILPGSIVNNSR
-71 LIHLAFA
+71 QVHLAFA
-78 LMLGFMAYPAMGRE
+78 LFLAFAAYPALKSSPRDRIPAQDWVM
-92 SRNLISFALGH
+92 A
-103 LGTVLGLGA
+103 VLGA
-112 FTVAL
+112 
-117 LVTLSPEISMNVAV
+117 
-131 LIGALVALA
+131 
-140 LVTPTFLNGSGIATG
+140 GIALYG
-155 VERIAGA
+155 YI
-162 LGMFA
+162 FYDK
-167 AMLVLFYSAFAI
+167 LV
-179 LGQYLLGGWSGTL
+179 
-192 QIVALLLGL
+192 
-201 GMSAWFVLSY
+201 
-211 VRQWDTPESDFVPLQ
+211 
-226 DWALAGAG
+226 
-234 VFVSIYGFLNY
+234 N
-245 QKIVDSGGLADD
+245 SGGLADD
-257 IDKYYALAG
+257 TDKWVALVG
-266 LLILFEAARR
+266 LILLFEAARR

-289 LAYVFFGSSDW
+289 LAYVFWGASEW

-407 VGFSSE
+407 VGFTSE

-462 YIALVYIVHLE
+462 YIALIYIVHLE

-480 TLGNREVHMVRTILG
+480 TLGDREVHLIRTVAG
-495 MASFFIVFAGL
+495 MLSFFVIFAGL
-506 CYGSQFPVNAA
+506 CYATQFPAQAIAA
-517 YKWVPSIAGLLMF
+517 WAPSSAGLIMGLIV
-530 GTVFAIYVALVALAA
+530 TAIYIVLVRLAA
-545 GIDDLE
+545 QVPDLE
-551 PDDPNAK
+551 PDDPNA
-558 EVELPDISKIYK
+558 EVVELPDIAQIYK

-575 LLPIIVLVYF
+575 LLPIVVLVYF

-608 LTQKPIKAF
+608 LTQKPLKSL
-617 FRNQSNMMTTF
+617 FRGESEMATSFMSG
-628 LEGCHDLWSGLI
+628 LADLWQGLI
-640 DGSRN
+640 DGARN
-645 MIGIALATAT
+645 MIGIALATGT

-675 VETMAYGLTYLSAV
+675 VEFLSGGN
-689 VVHAISP
+689 
-696 LTDLVGIT
+696 LVL
-704 SFQGTVAERAADMTG
+704 M
-719 TILVFVLLCVG
+719 LVMVG

-752 MAGVVVELGAQSG
+752 MAGVVVQLGAQSG

-797 AAVSGGDAIRTGF
+797 AAVSGGDAIKTGF
-810 VAFFYSLRTVAL
+810 TAFFYSLRTVAL

-829 TDLLLIDV
+829 TDMLLIDV
-837 TWTQG
+837 GWVGG

-852 ILVFTAGT
+852 VLVFTAGT
-860 MGYFVT
+860 MGFFLT
-866 RSRLYESFLLVFVAF
+866 RNRIYESVALILVAF
-881 ALFRPDFFMNRIMPP
+881 VLFRPDYVMNRIAPP
-896 HTEVAPTELVQ
+896 FELFEPARLEQAVGDAAPGDV
-907 ALGAAEAGQQLRLTI
+907 LRVI
-922 EGPDFDT
+922 VSGPDFDS
-929 GEIASTTLVVEVLEG
+929 GEMKDLSLELTVG
-944 LDGAAMAEKAG
+944 DEADGAARVEAMGFLPFEEDG
-955 LILLPEADQMNLDAP
+955 LIKLEEPL
-970 GFGTPTEQD
+970 FGTPIAESMQD
-979 LGSFDFYGDSPVF
+979 FDFYGDEAVRVVT
-992 VKEIL
+992 VK
-997 APADQMPK
+997 APANQPPK

-1013 LLLSLIAL
+1013 LLLGLVAFL
-1021 MQRGR
+1021 QRGR
-1026 ARREGVPA
+1026 AARQGVPA